1 MARGDGAN
9 PVHVQMQ
16 ERIDALE
23 AKVAELELE
32 RNAFLARA
40 DAERLRAEK
49 AEKRLENAQQA
60 NEGRQEVID
69 SLNEQRELLQRQLAE
84 LQRQMES
91 LIAPV
96 VEGGGVGTY
105 LSRKLAEAERKQAQD
120 QEQCDEMTSQTA
132 QMAVELK
139 EAQLQVAGL
148 REAIE
153 RSRVHSTVANIY
165 EVLDEALTSSAKLGE
180 RVLAEARKPLED
192 ALKEVRKL
200 AKEWLEHR
208 TVSHRSGGPCSGYV
222 DIPSKAGLAIR
233 NSGAELLDLL
243 DALAGPEK
251 EEE

>member
-1 MARGDGAN
+1 M
-9 PVHVQMQ
+9 
-16 ERIDALE
+16 
-23 AKVAELELE
+23 
-32 RNAFLARA
+32 
-40 DAERLRAEK
+40 
-49 AEKRLENAQQA
+49 
-60 NEGRQEVID
+60 
-69 SLNEQRELLQRQLAE
+69 
-84 LQRQMES
+84 
-91 LIAPV
+91 
-96 VEGGGVGTY
+96 GTY

-192 ALKEVRKL
+192 ALRECIPAKAKGRKHPRYAEWEQKYGDAAQYQEEWGIFHCWLAITVLKDAALASSAEIGEQVKKDAVAEYILSQPTYAKKEDELADVRAEARKPLEDALKEVRKL